1 MIDEKN
7 TVQES
12 TSTGFDIAS
21 SLGVNTGE
29 HKKTQK
35 AKSFGKT
42 AVKLIKYLKPEAMVL
57 VLMAILAI
65 ASAVFAIWVPEI
77 NKKITNEL
85 VDSIQYFQDVDMSF
99 VISILLTGGAL
110 YIISA
115 LCQLTAAMLAASMS
129 QRVVRRM
136 RNDIRDKFDR
146 VPLKYFDATATGDNL
161 SRITNDV
168 ELVSV
173 TLQDTINQTISG
185 FMTII
190 GVIVMMFR
198 MDYVLALITVA
209 TVPVYALVTMLIVK
223 KSEVQFN
230 KQQKYLGALNGHIEE
245 IYAGHNVIT
254 LYNRTEEAKAQYDDL
269 NIKLEKTTKKAQFL
283 AGTVLP
289 AMRFIN
295 NLNYVMICVI
305 GALRAGNG
313 KITIGD
319 IQAFISYTKQ
329 FSQPIENV
337 ANIASTIQTAVA
349 AAERVFEVL
358 ELEEM
363 VPDKDNSI
371 SVAGVK
377 GDVSM
382 EHVKFSYTKDREL
395 ITDMNISVKSG
406 ESIAIVGPTGAGKT
420 TIVNLLMRF
429 YEIDGGVIKIDGE
442 DITNYNRNDLRSL
455 YGMVLQDTWLFN
467 GTVAD
472 NIAYGKDD
480 ATREEI
486 IAAAKEAYAH
496 NFIMTMENGYD
507 TILTEDA
514 TNISAGQRQLLTIAR
529 AILKQPKI
537 IILDE
542 ATSSVDTRTEVY
554 VQQAMLKM
562 MEGRTSF
569 VIAHRL
575 STIKSAEHILVM
587 KDGDVVEIGNHDS
600 LIAKG
605 GFYKTL
611 YESQFNEA

>member
-1 MIDEKN
+1 MSDDRR
-7 TVQES
+7 TVDTQS
-12 TSTGFDIAS
+12 GGFDIAS

-42 AVKLIKYLKPEAMVL
+42 AVKLIKYLKPEAGVL
-57 VLMAILAI
+57 IMMALLAI

-77 NKKITNEL
+77 NKKITNHL
-85 VDSIQYFQDVDMSF
+85 VESIQYFQDVNMKY
-99 VISILLTGGAL
+99 VLSILLTGGAL

-115 LCQLTAAMLAASMS
+115 LCQLTAAMFAASMS

-146 VPLKYFDATATGDNL
+146 VALKYFDATATGDNL

-185 FMTII
+185 FMTIV

-198 MDYVLALITVA
+198 MDWVLALITVA
-209 TVPVYALVTMLIVK
+209 TVPVYAIVTMLIVK
-223 KSEVQFN
+223 KSEIEFN

-245 IYAGHNVIT
+245 IYSGHNVIT
-254 LYNRTEEAKAQYDDL
+254 LYNMTEEAKAEYEVL
-269 NIKLEKTTKKAQFL
+269 NKELEKATKKAQFL

-295 NLNYVMICVI
+295 NFTYVMICVI
-305 GALRAGNG
+305 GAFRAGSG

-358 ELEEM
+358 ELDEM
-363 VPDKDNSI
+363 VPDKEDSL

-382 EHVKFSYTKDREL
+382 EHVRFSYTQDREL
-395 ITDMNISVKSG
+395 ITDMNIDVKSG

-429 YEIDGGVIKIDGE
+429 YEIDGGIIKIDGE
-442 DITNYNRNDLRSL
+442 DITNYTRSDLRSL

-472 NIAYGKDD
+472 NIAYGRQD

-507 TILTEDA
+507 TVLTEDA

-600 LIAKG
+600 LMAKG

>member
-1 MIDEKN
+1 MSDDRRI
-7 TVQES
+7 VES
-12 TSTGFDIAS
+12 QSSGFDIAS

-29 HKKTQK
+29 HKKAQK

-42 AVKLIKYLKPEAMVL
+42 AVKLIKYLKPEAGVL
-57 VLMAILAI
+57 ILMALLAI

-77 NKKITNEL
+77 NKKITNHL
-85 VDSIQYFQDVDMSF
+85 VESIQYFQDVDMRF

-185 FMTII
+185 FMTIV

-198 MDYVLALITVA
+198 MDWVLALITVA
-209 TVPVYALVTMLIVK
+209 TVPVYAIVTMLIVK
-223 KSEVQFN
+223 KSEIEFN

-245 IYAGHNVIT
+245 IYSGHNVIT
-254 LYNRTEEAKAQYDDL
+254 LYNRTEEARAQYDQL
-269 NIKLEKTTKKAQFL
+269 NIELEKATKKAQFL

-295 NLNYVMICVI
+295 NFTYVMICVL
-305 GALRAGNG
+305 GAFRAGSG

-363 VPDKDNSI
+363 IPDKQDSI

-377 GDVSM
+377 GDVTM
-382 EHVKFSYTKDREL
+382 EHVAFSYVADREL
-395 ITDMNISVKSG
+395 ITDMNINVKSG

-442 DITNYNRNDLRSL
+442 DITSYTRNDLRSL

-472 NIAYGKDD
+472 NIAYGRQD

-486 IAAAKEAYAH
+486 ISAAKEAYAH

-507 TILTEDA
+507 TVLTEDA

-562 MEGRTSF
+562 MQGRTSF

-587 KDGDVVEIGNHDS
+587 KDGNVVEIGNHDT
-600 LIAKG
+600 LMAKG